1 MYWEVDKISGVD
13 GSSILGVEIV
23 SFTDLV
29 GNIFVVVSA
38 GSDGVVFDSSG
49 IFNGILSTGD
59 VVTGKLFGVEDKTD
73 VVRSE
78 LGAEDVDFSC
88 FEDSPRTVV
97 DKMVVVMS
105 ELFTVGDTSS
115 VTDFVV
121 GSCVVVSEPL
131 SLEVTSIAAVVDD
144 VSCVEIVVFTSFE
157 TVVEDGGTLGVTFS
171 STVVFSTFK
180 LVACVTACGVDD
192 GFEVELLLVVDGDDV
207 DDERLCSS
215 VWDSGFGVEEYKVL
229 ATVEVRD
236 EESTTGVVR
245 LLVVVV
251 VEDLC
256 DEVEDVFC
264 ETVEEMAE
272 PLVVWA
278 VVSWV
283 VDEETEEDTVVGSVV
298 SSNDVS
304 CGTVAEDTVVSAV
317 VCFVDMGVE
326 SDETL
331 LGVEAVISS
340 PIISGVTILSIR
352 LRELIDW
359 VCMRL
364 GSIKILSWLNPD
376 LLRSSWIAFDAPVD
390 WSWNISLMEIGV
402 SLLSAVVSEVRVL
415 VLSSTTASQC
425 T

>member
-1 MYWEVDKISGVD
+1 MDKISGVD

-131 SLEVTSIAAVVDD
+131 SLDVTSIAAVVDD
-144 VSCVEIVVFTSFE
+144 VACVEIVVGFVSFE
-157 TVVEDGGTLGVTFS
+157 TVVEDGGTLGVTLS
-171 STVVFSTFK
+171 STVVVFSTFK
-180 LVACVTACGVDD
+180 LVVSLTARGVDD
-192 GFEVELLLVVDGDDV
+192 GFELELLLVVDV

-215 VWDSGFGVEEYKVL
+215 V
-229 ATVEVRD
+229 
-236 EESTTGVVR
+236 
-245 LLVVVV
+245 
-251 VEDLC
+251 
-256 DEVEDVFC
+256 
-264 ETVEEMAE
+264 
-272 PLVVWA
+272 
-278 VVSWV
+278 
-283 VDEETEEDTVVGSVV
+283 
-298 SSNDVS
+298 
-304 CGTVAEDTVVSAV
+304 
-317 VCFVDMGVE
+317 
-326 SDETL
+326 
-331 LGVEAVISS
+331 
-340 PIISGVTILSIR
+340 
-352 LRELIDW
+352 
-359 VCMRL
+359 
-364 GSIKILSWLNPD
+364 
-376 LLRSSWIAFDAPVD
+376 
-390 WSWNISLMEIGV
+390 
-402 SLLSAVVSEVRVL
+402 
-415 VLSSTTASQC
+415 
-425 T
+425 

>member
-1 MYWEVDKISGVD
+1 MDKISGVD

-144 VSCVEIVVFTSFE
+144 VEIVVFTSFE

-180 LVACVTACGVDD
+180 LVACVTARGVDD

-215 VWDSGFGVEEYKVL
+215 V
-229 ATVEVRD
+229 
-236 EESTTGVVR
+236 
-245 LLVVVV
+245 
-251 VEDLC
+251 
-256 DEVEDVFC
+256 
-264 ETVEEMAE
+264 
-272 PLVVWA
+272 
-278 VVSWV
+278 
-283 VDEETEEDTVVGSVV
+283 
-298 SSNDVS
+298 
-304 CGTVAEDTVVSAV
+304 
-317 VCFVDMGVE
+317 
-326 SDETL
+326 
-331 LGVEAVISS
+331 
-340 PIISGVTILSIR
+340 
-352 LRELIDW
+352 
-359 VCMRL
+359 
-364 GSIKILSWLNPD
+364 
-376 LLRSSWIAFDAPVD
+376 
-390 WSWNISLMEIGV
+390 
-402 SLLSAVVSEVRVL
+402 
-415 VLSSTTASQC
+415 
-425 T
+425 

>member
-1 MYWEVDKISGVD
+1 MDKISGVD

-29 GNIFVVVSA
+29 GNISVVVSA

-215 VWDSGFGVEEYKVL
+215 V
-229 ATVEVRD
+229 
-236 EESTTGVVR
+236 
-245 LLVVVV
+245 
-251 VEDLC
+251 
-256 DEVEDVFC
+256 
-264 ETVEEMAE
+264 
-272 PLVVWA
+272 
-278 VVSWV
+278 
-283 VDEETEEDTVVGSVV
+283 
-298 SSNDVS
+298 
-304 CGTVAEDTVVSAV
+304 
-317 VCFVDMGVE
+317 
-326 SDETL
+326 
-331 LGVEAVISS
+331 
-340 PIISGVTILSIR
+340 
-352 LRELIDW
+352 
-359 VCMRL
+359 
-364 GSIKILSWLNPD
+364 
-376 LLRSSWIAFDAPVD
+376 
-390 WSWNISLMEIGV
+390 
-402 SLLSAVVSEVRVL
+402 
-415 VLSSTTASQC
+415 
-425 T
+425 